1 LTSVTFV
8 TFWSLA
14 HFQSHKTSMPPKET
28 GSSTKRTTDL
38 AYPTKADG
46 TKDERY
52 TAPQFVKKD
61 GTRDMRTTPTGKR

>member
-1 LTSVTFV
+1 
-8 TFWSLA
+8 
-14 HFQSHKTSMPPKET
+14 MPPKET